1 MNTHERSILGV
12 TCFGHFMSHFNML
25 VFPAL
30 LLPLA
35 GSLHLSMTATLALS
49 FWMYLLFGL
58 TALPWGLAADRFGPR
73 RLLAIFHVG
82 AGLCGFWAA
91 ATIGNPDMLW
101 IALAGIGLFSG
112 IYHPAGLGWIAKE
125 VKNTS
130 RGMAYN
136 GMFGN
141 LGLAIAPLLAGTV
154 NYFWGARMVYLLL
167 GAMNLGGLVLLILSN
182 GETSQPEM
190 NNKNKQGKSLP
201 AFLVLL
207 VAMTLGGIVYRGT
220 SITLP
225 AYFELQNGDLYQYL
239 TNLTGG
245 MGSANV
251 VATLLTSCIYFV
263 GMAGQFTG
271 GRVGERYR
279 LTSGYLLF
287 HLATIPMA
295 LAMAASSNG
304 MLVFFAMI
312 HGFFLLGMQPLEN
325 TLVARLTPPR
335 FLSSAYGM
343 KFILT
348 FGVGALSVK
357 MVGLVKTTWGFPAVY
372 QSLAGISTLL
382 ALTIIIL
389 IKTLGRSAHEIETKN
404 SSPLFKKHP

>member
-1 MNTHERSILGV
+1 MNTRDRSILGV

-25 VFPAL
+25 VFPAI

-35 GSLHLSMTATLALS
+35 GSLQLSMTAALALS

-58 TALPWGLAADRFGPR
+58 SALPWGLLADRFGPR
-73 RLLAIFHVG
+73 RLLAVFHLG

-91 ATIGNPDMLW
+91 ARISDPGQLW
-101 IALAGIGLFSG
+101 LALAGIGLFSG

-125 VKNTS
+125 VQQTS
-130 RGMAYN
+130 RAMAYN

-141 LGLAIAPLLAGTV
+141 LGLATAPLLAGIV
-154 NYFWGARMVYLLL
+154 NYFWGIAMVYGVL
-167 GAMNLGGLVLLILSN
+167 GVMNLLGLVLLAMTDA
-182 GETSQPEM
+182 GPTTAAPRP
-190 NNKNKQGKSLP
+190 KPQGNSLA

-207 VAMTLGGIVYRGT
+207 IAMTLGGIVYRGT

-225 AYFELQNGDLYQYL
+225 AYFELQNGELYHFL
-239 TNLTGG
+239 TELTGG

-251 VATLLTSCIYFV
+251 VATVLTSLIYLV
-263 GMAGQFTG
+263 GIAGQYTG
-271 GRVGERYR
+271 GWVGERFR

-287 HLATIPMA
+287 HLLTIPLA
-295 LAMAASSNG
+295 LAMAASTNG
-304 MLVFFAMI
+304 MLVFFAML

-325 TLVARLTPPR
+325 TLVARLTPPH
-335 FLSSAYGM
+335 FLSSAYGV

-357 MVGLVKTTWGFPAVY
+357 MVGLVKATWGFPAVY
-372 QSLAGISTLL
+372 QGLAGVSTLL
-382 ALTIIIL
+382 ALAIVLL
-389 IKTLGRSAHEIETKN
+389 IRTQSR
-404 SSPLFKKHP
+404 PPRPQP

>member
-1 MNTHERSILGV
+1 MNTRERSILGV

-25 VFPAL
+25 VFPAV
-30 LLPLA
+30 LLPLT
-35 GSLHLSMTATLALS
+35 GSLHLSMTDTLALS

-73 RLLAIFHVG
+73 RLLGVFHLG

-91 ATIGNPDMLW
+91 ANIGNPNVLW

-125 VKNTS
+125 VENTS

-141 LGLAIAPLLAGTV
+141 LGLATAPVLAGTV
-154 NYFWGARMVYLLL
+154 NYFWGTRMVYIVL
-167 GAMNLGGLVLLILSN
+167 GIINLGGLVLLAMSSAESTAV
-182 GETSQPEM
+182 GAGS
-190 NNKNKQGKSLP
+190 KKKHQGNSLP

-220 SITLP
+220 SVTLP
-225 AYFELQNGDLYQYL
+225 AYFELQSVELYQYL
-239 TNLTGG
+239 TKLTGG
-245 MGSANV
+245 LGSANV
-251 VATLLTSCIYFV
+251 VATLLTSFIFFI
-263 GMAGQFTG
+263 GIAGQYTG
-271 GRVGERYR
+271 GWVGERFK

-287 HLATIPMA
+287 HLITIPMA
-295 LAMAASSNG
+295 LAMAASTNG
-304 MLVFFAMI
+304 TLVFFAMI

-325 TLVARLTPPR
+325 TLVARLTPAN

-357 MVGLVKTTWGFPAVY
+357 MVGLVKSSWGFPAVY
-372 QSLAGISTLL
+372 QTLAGFSTLL
-382 ALTIIIL
+382 VLAIIIL
-389 IKTLGRSAHEIETKN
+389 IKALGRPSTARA
-404 SSPLFKKHP
+404 

>member
-1 MNTHERSILGV
+1 MNSSERSILGV

-25 VFPAL
+25 VFPAV

-35 GSLHLSMTATLALS
+35 GSLHLSMTETLSLS

-73 RLLAIFHVG
+73 RLLAIFHLG

-91 ATIGNPDMLW
+91 ANINNPDMLW

-141 LGLAIAPLLAGTV
+141 LGLATAPLLAGTV
-154 NYFWGARMVYLLL
+154 NYFWGTRMVYLLL
-167 GAMNLGGLVLLILSN
+167 GVMNLVGLILLAQSSA
-182 GETSQPEM
+182 ESSTVRSTSK
-190 NNKNKQGKSLP
+190 KNQGNSLA

-220 SITLP
+220 SVTLP
-225 AYFELQNGDLYQYL
+225 AYFELQSGDLYQYL

-251 VATLLTSCIYFV
+251 VATILTSLIYFV
-263 GMAGQFTG
+263 GIAGQYTG
-271 GRVGERYR
+271 GWVGERYR

-287 HLATIPMA
+287 HLITIPMA
-295 LAMAASSNG
+295 LAMAASTNG
-304 MLVFFAMI
+304 LLVFFAMI

-325 TLVARLTPPR
+325 TLVARLTPAK

-372 QSLAGISTLL
+372 QSLAGVSFLL
-382 ALTIIIL
+382 VLAIVIL
-389 IKTLGRSAHEIETKN
+389 IKSLSGMPQADR
-404 SSPLFKKHP
+404 P

>member
-1 MNTHERSILGV
+1 MNSREQSILGV

-25 VFPAL
+25 VFPAV

-35 GSLHLSMTATLALS
+35 GSLQYSLTTTLALS

-58 TALPWGLAADRFGPR
+58 SALPWGLAADRFGPR
-73 RLLAIFHVG
+73 RLLGIFHLG

-91 ATIGNPDMLW
+91 ANIGNPDVLW
-101 IALAGIGLFSG
+101 LALAGIGLFSG

-154 NYFWGARMVYLLL
+154 NYFWGTRMVYVVLGFMNLLGLILLALSSAESGGAVANTKKNQGNSLAAFVVLLL
-167 GAMNLGGLVLLILSN
+167 
-182 GETSQPEM
+182 
-190 NNKNKQGKSLP
+190 
-201 AFLVLL
+201 
-207 VAMTLGGIVYRGT
+207 AMTLGGIVYRGT
-220 SITLP
+220 SVTLP
-225 AYFELQNGDLYQYL
+225 AYFELQNSDLYHSL

-245 MGSANV
+245 LGSANV
-251 VATLLTSCIYFV
+251 VATLLTSLIYFV
-263 GMAGQFTG
+263 GMAGQYTG
-271 GRVGERYR
+271 GWVGERFR

-287 HLATIPMA
+287 HVLTIPMA
-295 LAMAASSNG
+295 LAMAASANG

-325 TLVARLTPPR
+325 TLVARLTPAN

-357 MVGLVKTTWGFPAVY
+357 MVGLVQTSWGFPAVY
-372 QSLAGISTLL
+372 QGLAGVSTLL
-382 ALTIIIL
+382 MLTIIIL
-389 IKTLGRSAHEIETKN
+389 IKTLAWARKSR
-404 SSPLFKKHP
+404 

>member
-1 MNTHERSILGV
+1 MNSRERSILGV

-25 VFPAL
+25 VFPAV

-35 GSLHLSMTATLALS
+35 GSLQFSMTETLALS

-73 RLLAIFHVG
+73 RLLGIFHLG

-91 ATIGNPDMLW
+91 FNVDNPDMLW

-112 IYHPAGLGWIAKE
+112 IYHPAGLGWIAKG

-141 LGLAIAPLLAGTV
+141 LGLAMAPLLAGSV
-154 NYFWGARMVYLLL
+154 NYFWGTQTVYLLL
-167 GAMNLGGLVLLILSN
+167 GVMNLAGLVVLAMSSAESSVPV
-182 GETSQPEM
+182 ET
-190 NNKNKQGKSLP
+190 KKRHQGNSL
-201 AFLVLL
+201 AVFLVLL
-207 VAMTLGGIVYRGT
+207 VAMTLGGVVYRGT

-225 AYFELQNGDLYQYL
+225 AYFELQNGELYHYL
-239 TNLTGG
+239 TSLSGG
-245 MGSANV
+245 LGSANV
-251 VATLLTSCIYFV
+251 VATILTSGIFFV
-263 GMAGQFTG
+263 GMAGQYVG
-271 GRVGERYR
+271 GVVGERFR

-287 HLATIPMA
+287 HLITIPMA

-304 MLVFFAMI
+304 MLVFFAMV

-325 TLVARLTPPR
+325 TLVARLTPAN
-335 FLSSAYGM
+335 FLSSAFGL

-372 QSLAGISTLL
+372 QTLAGFSTLL
-382 ALTIIIL
+382 VLAIIIL
-389 IKTLGRSAHEIETKN
+389 IKTLGPTPRTD
-404 SSPLFKKHP
+404 

>member
-1 MNTHERSILGV
+1 MNTHERTILGV

-25 VFPAL
+25 VFPAV

-35 GSLHLSMTATLALS
+35 GSLQLSMTDTLALS

-58 TALPWGLAADRFGPR
+58 SALPWGLAADRFGPR
-73 RLLAIFHVG
+73 RLLGIFHLG

-91 ATIGNPDMLW
+91 AHIGRPSSLW
-101 IALAGIGLFSG
+101 LALAGIGLFSG

-141 LGLAIAPLLAGTV
+141 LGLATAPLLAGTV
-154 NYFWGARMVYLLL
+154 NYFWGTRMVYLVL
-167 GAMNLGGLVLLILSN
+167 ATMNLVGLILLAMSRATPVTGLGN
-182 GETSQPEM
+182 A
-190 NNKNKQGKSLP
+190 KKHQGNSLA

-207 VAMTLGGIVYRGT
+207 AAMTMGGIVYRGT
-220 SITLP
+220 SVTLP
-225 AYFELQNGDLYQYL
+225 AYFELQNGELYQYL

-245 MGSANV
+245 LGSANV
-251 VATLLTSCIYFV
+251 VATILTSFIYFI
-263 GMAGQFTG
+263 GMAGQYTG
-271 GRVGERYR
+271 GWVGERFR

-287 HLATIPMA
+287 HLITIPMA
-295 LAMAASSNG
+295 LAMATSANG

-325 TLVARLTPPR
+325 TLVARLTPPN

-357 MVGLVKTTWGFPAVY
+357 MVGLVKSTWGFAAVY
-372 QSLAGISTLL
+372 QSLAAISTLL
-382 ALTIIIL
+382 VLTIIIL
-389 IKTLGRSAHEIETKN
+389 IKTLGRTSPA
-404 SSPLFKKHP
+404 SS

>member
-1 MNTHERSILGV
+1 MNTRERSILGV
-12 TCFGHFMSHFNML
+12 TCYGHFMSHFNML
-25 VFPAL
+25 VFPAV

-35 GSLHLSMTATLALS
+35 GSLDLAMTDTLALS

-58 TALPWGLAADRFGPR
+58 SALPWGLAADRFGPR
-73 RLLAIFHVG
+73 RLLAVFHMG

-91 ATIGNPDMLW
+91 ANIGNPSLLW
-101 IALAGIGLFSG
+101 LALAGIGLFSG

-141 LGLAIAPLLAGTV
+141 LGLATAPLLAGTV
-154 NYFWGARMVYLLL
+154 NYFWGTRTVYILL
-167 GAMNLGGLVLLILSN
+167 GLMNLAGLILLALSSAESSTRQGN
-182 GETSQPEM
+182 S
-190 NNKNKQGKSLP
+190 KKQQGNSLP

-207 VAMTLGGIVYRGT
+207 VAMTMGGIVYRGT

-225 AYFELQNGDLYQYL
+225 AYFELQNGELYQYL

-245 MGSANV
+245 LGSANV
-251 VATLLTSCIYFV
+251 VATILTSFIYFI
-263 GMAGQFTG
+263 GMAGQYTG
-271 GRVGERYR
+271 GWVGERFR

-287 HLATIPMA
+287 HLLTIPMA

-325 TLVARLTPPR
+325 TLVARLTPPN

-357 MVGLVKTTWGFPAVY
+357 MVGLVKTSWGFPAVY
-372 QSLAGISTLL
+372 QGLAGVSTLL
-382 ALTIIIL
+382 VLAIIIL
-389 IKTLGRSAHEIETKN
+389 IKTLG
-404 SSPLFKKHP
+404 HPPQPR